1 MSTVPLTTFAV
12 CIENDGY
19 EASLQRNK
27 IYSVTED
34 ADAGCDGD
42 LRVVD
47 ESGEDYLYL
56 AEWFI
61 PIEIPEPVR
70 QSVFQANA

>member
-27 IYSVTED
+27 IYAVIED

-47 ESGEDYLYL
+47 ESGEGYLYP

-70 QSVFQANA
+70 QSVLQANA